1 MDTLDLRAAELMG
14 EQRNALS
21 RMHDEVIL
29 GMTEDTDNTYRI
41 RTQEEGI
48 CGGSFGINY
57 TGDDGST
64 VEAIDT
70 SENSFQVIPV
80 DFVAKG
86 TRTVAGMIST
96 RLPNLSAVTRSSTP
110 GAPERGTTL
119 WWLFPPSSTWIWCSW
134 NNTKQELRLFLPD

>member
-57 TGDDGST
+57 TGMT
-64 VEAIDT
+64 V
-70 SENSFQVIPV
+70 P
-80 DFVAKG
+80 
-86 TRTVAGMIST
+86 RWRPST
-96 RLPNLSAVTRSSTP
+96 RRKTP
-110 GAPERGTTL
+110 SR
-119 WWLFPPSSTWIWCSW
+119 
-134 NNTKQELRLFLPD
+134 

>member
-48 CGGSFGINY
+48 CGGS
-57 TGDDGST
+57 
-64 VEAIDT
+64 
-70 SENSFQVIPV
+70 
-80 DFVAKG
+80 
-86 TRTVAGMIST
+86 
-96 RLPNLSAVTRSSTP
+96 
-110 GAPERGTTL
+110 
-119 WWLFPPSSTWIWCSW
+119 W
-134 NNTKQELRLFLPD
+134 NQLYWG

>member
-110 GAPERGTTL
+110 GVPERGTTL
-119 WWLFPPSSTWIWCSW
+119 WWLFPPSST
-134 NNTKQELRLFLPD
+134 

>member
-80 DFVAKG
+80 DFVANG

-134 NNTKQELRLFLPD
+134 NKHKTGTTAFPP

>member
-70 SENSFQVIPV
+70 SG
-80 DFVAKG
+80 KL
-86 TRTVAGMIST
+86 
-96 RLPNLSAVTRSSTP
+96 LPGDPGGFCRQRHQDSCRYDLDKIAELKCRYQITTP

-134 NNTKQELRLFLPD
+134 NKHKTGTTAFPP